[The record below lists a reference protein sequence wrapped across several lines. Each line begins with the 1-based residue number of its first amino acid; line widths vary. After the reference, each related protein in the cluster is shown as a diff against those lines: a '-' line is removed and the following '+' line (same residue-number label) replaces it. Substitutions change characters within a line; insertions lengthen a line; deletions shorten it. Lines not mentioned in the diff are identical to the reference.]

1 MGQAQSPKVPGLKRL
16 LLAIALLPGL
26 SAARDF
32 NVMGAVGPTSKVGEW
47 DPSVAW
53 GVHALWNVD
62 QMVLLGAGIGYEGES
77 STYRPVT
84 GRLMVRLPYG
94 RQTLPFVDGDMGVG
108 VRNVL
113 TDSFLAWKAGVGIDQ
128 KLGDRSSLLLG
139 GGFQSRNRFYLRTGL
154 LLEL

>member
-1 MGQAQSPKVPGLKRL
+1 MNRIVLLIS
-16 LLAIALLPGL
+16 LLA
-26 SAARDF
+26 SAGMARDF
-32 NVMGAVGPTSKVGEW
+32 NVTGVVGPTSKAGKW

-53 GVHALWNVD
+53 NVHALWNVD
-62 QMVLLGAGIGYEGES
+62 QMVLVGAGVGYEGETS
-77 STYRPVT
+77 SYLPVT

-113 TDSFLAWKAGVGIDQ
+113 SESFLAWKAGIGIDQ

-139 GGFQSRNRFYLRTGL
+139 SGFQSRNRFYIRTGL